1 MTIFIGG
8 DNSDFLKKWESTK
21 RALRKG
27 LGSDAIDFSETLA
40 TGFAALTAAMGTLGL
55 ASIKMAGEMQANKKA
70 FATLLGDSQQAE
82 KFLGD
87 LAKFASATPFELP
100 GLVTASKRL
109 LAFSFSAQDI
119 IPMMAAIGDTA
130 SMLGVGEEG
139 INRMTLA
146 IGQMQAKGKVSAE
159 EMLQLAE
166 SGVPAWQFLADAIG
180 TDIPTA
186 MKMAESGA
194 IDSTTG
200 INAVLM
206 GMQTK
211 FKGGMAGLS
220 QEIPGLFS
228 TIKDNVASVM
238 KEIGNGLIT
247 SLDIKSRMQQIVTY
261 LDQFASYVKSSG
273 INAALRD
280 LIPKELSLAIFMV
293 AGALTVAAIPALVSF
308 AIAAWTAIA
317 PLAPFIAG
325 GAALGAVAW
334 VIWQAWEPLGSLFVN
349 TWTAAVNYTVQ
360 KWAELK
366 SVVYSGVQNVLSAV
380 MPLLNLFG
388 GGIQSAAAGWLE
400 SVSQGATSASE
411 EAAAAAE
418 RAQAAANGISTAW
431 DGIGDKITAGA
442 QELKESVSGLN
453 TTFTGLTGKGT
464 QVNPSVQANGSAG
477 AGASAW
483 DKLKDKAEQ
492 VSKEIRS
499 QWIQTTKTEI
509 EQLDIWKAEQLAALE
524 ETKAANANYQ
534 QDVTRLE
541 AVYSVRRRKIMEDE
555 AKKRNSIWDQAAD
568 SARSL
573 VNKLGGIGKSGVTK
587 EKFDIESDATAQIES
602 VQRKYRDLAAEY
614 ASSTK
619 AEQEEFKK
627 AWQANGIQFEVV
639 GEGMVT
645 FSRQVAA
652 EQVAIEAEKNQK
664 LKDLHYERVKFQE
677 DLEEARKE
685 GDIERYRQLLTE
697 QQALAAQDLAGRQE
711 YIDTYYEM
719 WRNSHRSSM
728 SYMAEAMSGLYG
740 GLQGFFSDII
750 SGTKS
755 IGDAWQ
761 DLGRKII
768 KIIADM
774 AAQWVASRL
783 VMSVFDKFSI
793 GTKTSTPVS
802 APGVNAK
809 NLASSLTGRASGGP
823 VSAGTLYK
831 VNELGMETFVPAVD
845 GYILNAKQTRQIQGS
860 SGSGPTIVMNIST
873 PDAQSFR
880 QSQGQILASMN
891 MALAQGRRNL

>member
-21 RALRKG
+21 RTLRKG
-27 LGSDAIDFSETLA
+27 LGSDSIDFSETLA
-40 TGFAALTAAMGTLGL
+40 TSFAALTAAMGTLGL
-55 ASIKMAGEMQANKKA
+55 ASIKMAGEIQANKKA
-70 FATLLGDSQQAE
+70 FATLIGDSQQAE

-87 LAKFASATPFELP
+87 LAKFAAQTPFELP

-109 LAFSFSAQDI
+109 LAFGFSAQDI
-119 IPMMAAIGDTA
+119 IPMMAAIGDSA
-130 SMLGVGEEG
+130 SMLGVGQEG
-139 INRMTLA
+139 INRMTLT

-180 TDIPTA
+180 TNIPTA
-186 MKMAESGA
+186 MKMAENGA

-228 TIKDNVASVM
+228 TMKDNVAAVM
-238 KEIGNGLIT
+238 REMGDKIIAGLDLKT
-247 SLDIKSRMQQIVTY
+247 RMQNIVAY
-261 LDQFASYVKSSG
+261 LEQFASYVKSSG

-280 LIPKELSLAIFMV
+280 LIPKEFSLAIFVV
-293 AGALTVAAIPALVSF
+293 AGALTVAAVPALVSF

-334 VIWQAWEPLGSLFVN
+334 VIWQAWEPLGSLFAN
-349 TWTAAVNYTVQ
+349 TWTAAVSYTVQ

-366 SVVYSGVQNVLSAV
+366 SVVYSGVQNVLSAI
-380 MPLLNLFG
+380 MPLLDLFG

-400 SVSQGATSASE
+400 SVSQGAAQASG
-411 EAAAAAE
+411 EAVAAAE

-442 QELKESVSGLN
+442 QALKESVGGLN
-453 TTFTGLTGKGT
+453 TTFTGLSTSGK
-464 QVNPSVQANGSAG
+464 QAAPNGPAGSAASTG
-477 AGASAW
+477 LSAW

-499 QWIQTTKTEI
+499 QWIQTTKTEL
-509 EQLDIWKAEQLAALE
+509 EQLDIWKVEQLAALE
-524 ETKAANANYQ
+524 ETKAANSAYQ
-534 QDVTRLE
+534 QDITRLE
-541 AVYSVRRRKIMEDE
+541 AVYTVRRRKIMEEE

-568 SARSL
+568 AARSL
-573 VNKLGGIGKSGVTK
+573 ANKLGGIGKSGVTK
-587 EKFDIESDATAQIES
+587 EKFDIESDAATQIDS
-602 VQRKYRDLAAEY
+602 ARRKYRDLAAEY
-614 ASSTK
+614 ASSIK
-619 AEQEEFKK
+619 AEQEEFRK
-627 AWQANGIQFEVV
+627 AWQANGIQFEIV
-639 GEGMVT
+639 GEGMVS

-652 EQVAIEAEKNQK
+652 EQVVIEEEKNQK

-685 GDIERYRQLLTE
+685 GEVERYRQLLDE
-697 QQALAAQDLAGRQE
+697 QQALASQDLARRQE
-711 YIDTYYEM
+711 YIDTYYEL
-719 WRNSHRSSM
+719 WKNSHRSAM
-728 SYMAEAMSGLYG
+728 SYMAEAMGGLYG

-783 VMSVFDKFSI
+783 VLSVFDKFSSPNKAVP
-793 GTKTSTPVS
+793 TAS
-802 APGVNAK
+802 APSVNTN
-809 NLASSLTGRASGGP
+809 NLAASLTGRALGGP

-831 VNELGMETFVPAVD
+831 VNELGIETFMPAVD
-845 GYILNAKQTRQIQGS
+845 GYVLNAKQTRQMRGNS
-860 SGSGPTIVMNIST
+860 ERGPTIVMNIST